1 MKVIKILIIILLVV
15 AAHAC
20 IVPEDDPEIPTPT
33 PTPTQTPSTPQGI
46 IDMIPAENLPGTFTL
61 IAIVDENTP
70 GSKNIT
76 AEALS
81 MIAGNLSVG
90 EIKAVQGI
98 YDFEAKTYSVSVT
111 IIECTDSMNAVN
123 AVENYKNQPDFE
135 NPPSNTVTRFAIP
148 GPSFNGH
155 EATEVRRK
163 PLGSEG
169 IRYGYVWSNGNFA
182 FIVEPGTDDRPASME
197 LAAMTGY

>member
-1 MKVIKILIIILLVV
+1 MKVIKIMMIILLVV
-15 AAHAC
+15 ATHAC
-20 IVPEDDPEIPTPT
+20 IVPEDQEI

-46 IDMIPAENLPGTFTL
+46 ADMIPTENLPGTFTL
-61 IAIVDENTP
+61 IALVDENTT
-70 GSKNIT
+70 GSMNIT
-76 AEALS
+76 ADTLS

-98 YDFEAKTYSVSVT
+98 YDFEAKTYSVAVT
-111 IIECTDSMNAVN
+111 IIECTDSVNAAS
-123 AVENYKNQPDFE
+123 AVENYKNQPDFA
-135 NPPSNTVTRFAIP
+135 NPVSKTVSRFGTVT
-148 GPSFNGH
+148 FNEH

-163 PLGSEG
+163 PLGNDD

-182 FIVEPGTDDRPASME
+182 FIVEPGTGDRLASME